1 MSDTNN
7 WLDMTNVNVYR
18 LIAMTTDA
26 DFLASYERIKEANKL
41 ALRHIEQAIE
51 LEENDKPLDAIAAYE
66 EGLKFIDEI
75 FAIPVSLPD
84 NTNNVEKE
92 WNDACKII
100 QKLKGAKTEVTYRLK
115 ILRQQHAPI
124 DTEEAAEA
132 SGFNGDLSEPMAK
145 KKSNL
150 METPQTYLDITN
162 NGGGPAKTYKQITK
176 ALRDIMADSTSPVI
190 YDTLFQ
196 AKVKLYK
203 ILPNGEVKTMAGE
216 SSMSLVMC
224 TIGGKWSFLN
234 GLYFIQCSITDSNS
248 YEAVATSS
256 SSSSQVN
263 DLIWIYPL
271 VSTVTTCY
279 RTEYGAFILPDL
291 ESDEPGS
298 AFGLILARNSEQS
311 EEAFADLQQFFLD
324 LLEAV
329 LAGTIEE
336 IPEAATVRPPRD
348 ASQQVSRH
356 IVTTADFI
364 ARGLIKGAEKTGDLM
379 RKSTPYIISKLQPAP
394 EDAPPVSSKV
404 QTTVVVAKNV
414 TSAAVGV
421 TGWVAGKVGSASMA
435 IGKFLAPHIQH
446 HGANLLQ
453 KTCGLDDQEAN
464 SKMSNAL
471 TLAAGAVEGF
481 TTIVDGLEK
490 SAAILGNNLSE
501 NSVKIIDHKYGTSA
515 GNVAAETFDTLGNA
529 FVVSRNVNYML
540 PKGIAKKLVKNS
552 GKAVVEEY
560 QQNYKYESQYI
571 VAGALY
577 PDLRVL
583 KETSEMSSLQSL
595 EK

>member
-1 MSDTNN
+1 
-7 WLDMTNVNVYR
+7 
-18 LIAMTTDA
+18 MTTDA
-26 DFLASYERIKEANKL
+26 EFLSSYERIKEANKL
-41 ALRHIEQAIE
+41 ALHHVERAIE
-51 LEENDKPLDAIAAYE
+51 LEENEKPLEAIVAYE

-75 FAIPVSLPD
+75 FAIPVSLPE

-100 QKLKGAKTEVTYRLK
+100 QKLKGAKTEIAYRLK
-115 ILRQQHAPI
+115 VLKQQHAPI
-124 DTEEAAEA
+124 DTEAEEAEEGAC
-132 SGFNGDLSEPMAK
+132 GGDDDLSEPRPK

-150 METPQTYLDITN
+150 MENPQTYLDITS
-162 NGGGPAKTYKQITK
+162 NGGGPTKTYKQITK
-176 ALRDIMADSTSPVI
+176 ALRDIMADTCSPVI

-224 TIGGKWSFLN
+224 TIGGEWSFLN
-234 GLYFIQCSITDSNS
+234 GLYFIQCSIHNEHISTAS
-248 YEAVATSS
+248 TSS
-256 SSSSQVN
+256 AGPHVN
-263 DLIWIYPL
+263 DLTWIYPL
-271 VSTVTTCY
+271 VATVTTCY

-298 AFGLILARNSEQS
+298 AFGLILARNPDLS

-336 IPEAATVRPPRD
+336 IPEGATARPPRD
-348 ASQQVSRH
+348 ASQQVSKH

-364 ARGLIKGAEKTGDLM
+364 AQGLIKGAEKTGDLM
-379 RKSTPYIISKLQPAP
+379 KKTTPYIISKLKAAP
-394 EDAPPVSSKV
+394 ENAPPVSSKV

-453 KTCGLDDQEAN
+453 KTCGLDDSEAN
-464 SKMSNAL
+464 TKMSNAL

-501 NSVKIIDHKYGTSA
+501 NSVKIIDHKYGSSA

-560 QQNYKYESQYI
+560 QQNYKHESQYI

-577 PDLRVL
+577 PDLRIL
-583 KETSEMSSLQSL
+583 KETSEMSPSTLKYG